1 LPRHLSLLIKMLN
14 NISMKPCVRAQ
25 VMVRKIQRHP
35 FTRNS
40 VRLQK
45 YMAKGV
51 TFGVLP
57 SGINDVVFHHAPITV
72 DEAMHVIID
81 QACISSFSM
90 ILAIAIVASR
100 SLSD

>member
-1 LPRHLSLLIKMLN
+1 
-14 NISMKPCVRAQ
+14 MKPCVRAQ
-25 VMVRKIQRHP
+25 VALRRIQRHP

-40 VRLQK
+40 VRVQK
-45 YMAKGV
+45 YLAKGV

-57 SGINDVVFHHAPITV
+57 SGLNDVVFHHAPLTI

-81 QACISSFSM
+81 QAGISSFS
-90 ILAIAIVASR
+90 IIFAIAMVASR

>member
-1 LPRHLSLLIKMLN
+1 MYTN
-14 NISMKPCVRAQ
+14 NSMKPCVRAQ
-25 VMVRKIQRHP
+25 VTLRRIQRHP

-40 VRLQK
+40 LRIQK
-45 YMAKGV
+45 SMLKGV

-57 SGINDVVFHHAPITV
+57 SGLNDVVFHHAPLTI

-81 QACISSFSM
+81 QASISSFSM

-100 SLSD
+100 SLSE